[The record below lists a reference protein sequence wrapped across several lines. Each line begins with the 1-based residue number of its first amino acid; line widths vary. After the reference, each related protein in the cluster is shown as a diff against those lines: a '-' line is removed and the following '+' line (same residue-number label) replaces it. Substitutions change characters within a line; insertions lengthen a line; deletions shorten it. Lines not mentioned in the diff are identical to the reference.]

1 MGDEELFLPIA
12 TDRFHRAPGQ
22 RFFTKIAF
30 FVGFWLLVEIGMPTV
45 IVAFEIRRS
54 GFAAKV
60 AVDALIINV
69 VSAGDVLG
77 VFVCCVSHV
86 KCLEGLGRR

>member
-1 MGDEELFLPIA
+1 
-12 TDRFHRAPGQ
+12 
-22 RFFTKIAF
+22 
-30 FVGFWLLVEIGMPTV
+30 MPTV